1 MAGNGD
7 ASAGDSGSWPPHVPL
22 PLPSGRFVLYGTLAE
37 LSLVPVAWLLG
48 WLTGLWDWNELS
60 GDFRQFPSFLSLAR
74 GVVATLPMLIMLV
87 VVLKASGEAFRR
99 MRRFLQDGLLP
110 HIRNSSLPALF
121 CLSLAAGLGE
131 EWLFRGML
139 QQGLLTWWDGL
150 PVSVGILIVA
160 VIFGVCHWITH
171 LYFLLATLTGIYL
184 GWLYQ
189 YSGSLVEPVLAHAL
203 YDFIALVVITRRDD
217 EPGAE
222 PFRTED
228 LEDRGKEEAE
238 PGDDQPE

>member
-7 ASAGDSGSWPPHVPL
+7 ASAGDSGLLPPNVPL
-22 PLPSGRFVLYGTLAE
+22 PAPSGRFVLYGTLVE

-48 WLTGLWDWNELS
+48 WLTGLWSWNDLAE
-60 GDFRQFPSFLSLAR
+60 GFRQFPSLISLAL

-87 VVLKASGEAFRR
+87 AVLNASGEAFRR

-110 HIRNSSLPALF
+110 HIRNSSLPALL

-139 QQGLLTWWDGL
+139 QQGLLSWWDGM
-150 PVSVGILIVA
+150 PVPLGILIVA
-160 VIFGVCHWITH
+160 VIFGACHWITH

-217 EPGAE
+217 EPGSE
-222 PFRTED
+222 PLRTED

-238 PGDDQPE
+238 PGNGQPE